1 MNRFAKILFPVLVFV
16 LAFAVF
22 APSIRY
28 QAIDIDDVQYTV
40 ESPEVASGLLPRNI
54 VWAFSAPHQTWY
66 APVLWISLMADSSF
80 FGPRFPAYHFTNVL
94 LHAANATFLYA
105 ILLLVLACAFPRRPS
120 PVVRAAIAAAAA
132 LLWALHPLRVES
144 VAWIAERKDVLSGFF
159 FLWAVHRYLV
169 LRRPAPLA
177 ESGTSATAPAPRL
190 PSLFSVAVLMLLGL
204 LSKSMLVVLPP
215 VLLLLDVFPL
225 RRAPLS
231 FAPSSL
237 RAWGPLFREKL
248 LLILLALAGA
258 VLTVVTHR
266 EVTASGPVQASW
278 LFRAALVAP
287 AYLSHIAKTVWP
299 ADLALFY
306 PLVQPSRLR
315 AVFDLLLLLVLLFA
329 AFRLRRSFPEATI
342 GILWFL
348 VALLP
353 VIRGIRFDE
362 QNPWAD
368 RYTYFAAAGLSV
380 WIAAAAARFA
390 SSPRRC
396 ATLLALLSAVTLAA
410 AVRTA
415 RYLPFW
421 ADRSVIAPVLIQSV
435 PDNPWVVGIYAKYLA
450 ESGRPD
456 ESVPYFEK
464 IIHRHPNYAY
474 NLATVY
480 LEVGRPLDAIPVA
493 QQVCSSTNPPP
504 DAFLTL
510 GLACLQADRAA
521 DAIPPLETATSLKPQ
536 NAFAWQTLLRAA
548 IEANDPDLAASCR
561 ENLRR
566 VGVTDAMDLNGLVDL
581 YTRSWGSSGPR
592 LCWAFF
598 ENNIRRFPDNVKL
611 LNNAAWLLA
620 NTPSEPPVP
629 RERAI
634 DIAQTAVDASPA
646 GLVRANSLDTLATAL
661 AANGRFRDAADAIDR
676 ALAEIPPDDPGADAL
691 RSTWTSRRDSY
702 LQSAAS
708 TSL

>member
-1 MNRFAKILFPVLVFV
+1 MNRFARILFPVFVFV

-40 ESPEVASGLLPRNI
+40 QCPEVASGLLPRNI
-54 VWAFSAPHQTWY
+54 VWAFSSPHRTWY
-66 APVLWISLMADSSF
+66 APVLWISFMADSSF

-105 ILLLVLACAFPRRPS
+105 SLLLVLAYAFPRRPS
-120 PVVRAAIAAAAA
+120 PVVRAALAAVAA

-144 VAWIAERKDVLSGFF
+144 VAWIAERKDVLSGLF
-159 FLWAVHRYLV
+159 FLWAIHRYLV
-169 LRRPAPLA
+169 LRRPAVPDGA
-177 ESGTSATAPAPRL
+177 APDASAPAPRL
-190 PSLFSVAVLMLLGL
+190 PSLFSIAVLMLIGL

-215 VLLLLDVFPL
+215 VLLLLDIFPL
-225 RRAPLS
+225 RRATLS
-231 FAPSSL
+231 LSPSAI
-237 RAWGPLFREKL
+237 RAWFPLLREKA
-248 LLILLALAGA
+248 LLIILALAGA
-258 VLTVVTHR
+258 LLTVVTHR
-266 EVTASGPVQASW
+266 EVTATGPVQVSW

-287 AYLSHIAKTVWP
+287 AYLAHVAKTVWP
-299 ADLALFY
+299 ADLSLFY
-306 PLVQPSRLR
+306 PLVYPSHLL
-315 AVFDLLLLLVLLFA
+315 AAFDLLLFLVLLFA

-362 QNPWAD
+362 QTPWAD
-368 RYTYFAAAGLSV
+368 RYTYFAAVGLSV

-390 SSPRRC
+390 SSPRRS
-396 ATLLALLSAVTLAA
+396 ASLLAILSALTLAA

-421 ADRSVIAPVLIQSV
+421 ADRSVIAPILIRTV
-435 PDNPWVVGIYAKYLA
+435 PDNPWAIGIYAKYLA

-464 IIHRHPNYAY
+464 IIGANPGFAY

-480 LEVGRPLDAIPVA
+480 LEVGRPLDAIPIA
-493 QQVCSSTNPPP
+493 RQVCDDPNPPP

-510 GLACLQADRAA
+510 GIALLQADRAA
-521 DAIPPLETATSLKPQ
+521 DAIPPLKTATSLKTQ
-536 NAFAWQTLLRAA
+536 HAFAWQTLLRAA
-548 IEANDPDLAASCR
+548 IEADDSDLAASCR

-566 VGVTDAMDLNGLVDL
+566 VGVTDVMDFDGLVDQ
-581 YTRSWGSSGPR
+581 YTRSWGSSDPR
-592 LCWAFF
+592 LCWPFF
-598 ENNIRRFPDNVKL
+598 ENNIRRFPGNLKL

-620 NTPSEPPVP
+620 NTPGNPPVP

-634 DIAQTAVDASPA
+634 DFAQAAVEASPS
-646 GLVRANSLDTLATAL
+646 GLARANSLATLATTL
-661 AANGRFRDAADAIDR
+661 AANGRYRDAADAIER
-676 ALAEIPPDDPGADAL
+676 ALAEIPPDDPGADPL

-702 LQSAAS
+702 LQSAAAP
-708 TSL
+708 L

>member
-1 MNRFAKILFPVLVFV
+1 MNRFAKNLFPVLVFV

-28 QAIDIDDVQYTV
+28 QAIDLDDVHYTV
-40 ESPEVASGLLPRNI
+40 ECPEVASGLLPRNI
-54 VWAFSAPHQTWY
+54 AWAFSAPHQTWY

-80 FGPRFPAYHFTNVL
+80 FGPRFSSYHFTNVL

-105 ILLLVLACAFPRRPS
+105 ILLLVLACAFPRPPS
-120 PVVRAAIAAAAA
+120 PVVRASLAATAA

-169 LRRPAPLA
+169 LRRPAPLP
-177 ESGTSATAPAPRL
+177 ESGTSAPATAPRL
-190 PSLFSVAVLMLLGL
+190 PSLFSVAVLMLFGL

-215 VLLLLDVFPL
+215 VLLLLDAFPL

-231 FAPSSL
+231 LAPSAL
-237 RAWGPLFREKL
+237 RAWFPLFREKA
-248 LLILLALAGA
+248 LLIVLALAGA
-258 VLTVVTHR
+258 ILTIVTHR
-266 EVTASGPVQASW
+266 DVTATGPVHASF

-287 AYLSHIAKTVWP
+287 AYFVHIAKTVWP

-306 PLVQPSRLR
+306 PLVYPSHLR
-315 AVFDLLLLLVLLFA
+315 AAFDLLILLVLLFA
-329 AFRLRRSFPEATI
+329 AFRLRRSFPEAIT

-368 RYTYFAAAGLSV
+368 RYTYFAAVGLSV
-380 WIAAAAARFA
+380 WIASAAARFA
-390 SSPRRC
+390 SSPRRS
-396 ATLLALLSAVTLAA
+396 AALLALLSAVTLAA
-410 AVRTA
+410 AARTA
-415 RYLPFW
+415 LYLPLW
-421 ADRSVIAPVLIQSV
+421 SDRSIIAPVLIQTV
-435 PDNPWVVGIYAKYLA
+435 PDNPWAIGIYAKYLA
-450 ESGRPD
+450 ESGHPD
-456 ESVPYFEK
+456 ESVPYFET
-464 IIHRHPNYAY
+464 IIGANPGCAY

-493 QQVCSSTNPPP
+493 QQVCNGPNPPP

-521 DAIPPLETATSLKPQ
+521 DAIPHLKTATSLKPQ

-548 IEANDPDLAASCR
+548 IESGDSDLAASCR

-566 VGVTDAMDLNGLVDL
+566 IGVTDAMDFNGLIDL
-581 YTRSWGSSGPR
+581 YTRSWGSSDPR

-598 ENNIRRFPDNVKL
+598 ENNIRRFPDDIKL

-634 DIAQTAVDASPA
+634 DIAQTAVDVSPA
-646 GLVRANSLDTLATAL
+646 GLVRANSLDTLASAL

-676 ALAEIPPDDPGADAL
+676 ALAEIPPDEPGADAL

-702 LQSAAS
+702 LQSTSSAS
-708 TSL
+708 L